1 MGKEFLNK
9 SVYGRLQKSIDKTDK
24 DTIIV
29 RGYFTSDARD
39 EAGDIITRA
48 ATERAIPKYKNWM
61 NVRFMHQPKPVAKV
75 LKIGTQDG
83 LEWNEVEIEVVDSE
97 TIRMVEFGLL
107 TALSV
112 GILVNY
118 EDVDFLEDGGL
129 IINNYQLAEIS
140 LVDHPANYDAKLK
153 DIVLDREARV
163 FALQYGLDALRA
175 HLGGEMA
182 KKKELVTEENEVTK
196 DIEVA
201 EETQE
206 PTEEVQE
213 VEKSIEVEPAD
224 EQSVEE
230 IEKDIETEPVEE
242 LPAAEVETQEEVEA
256 VEEKSIEE
264 EISEPEETIEK
275 YTESDEPDALTA
287 AIAELT
293 SIARSMS
300 ETASVLASVVEKFI
314 QPQEAP
320 APEAVSVDE
329 GNTIDSTED
338 VEEVEEEKDVVVAER
353 KGKMPSVAVEED
365 SPEKEAVQKTT
376 DLRQALRKRFG
387 LVE

>member
-329 GNTIDSTED
+329 GKTIDSTED